1 MLHYTHKSNKGN
13 NQQQIARL
21 ITKHANYKR
30 QICIFLSYTTNTFT
44 WMNNITI
51 CTSKQLILMTAR
63 HNEGINLVNYK
74 GLSYFIS
81 NSDANEYYYHSVRE
95 RKPTNRSFW
104 WTHCSLS
111 RIKESNSVWCL
122 SCRGFV
128 SKIEIEYV

>member
-1 MLHYTHKSNKGN
+1 MLHYTNNSNKVN
-13 NQQQIARL
+13 NQRQIARL
-21 ITKHANYKR
+21 ITKRTNYQR
-30 QICIFLSYTTNTFT
+30 QISIIFSSYTTNTFT

-63 HNEGINLVNYK
+63 HNEGINLVNYE
-74 GLSYFIS
+74 GLSYFI
-81 NSDANEYYYHSVRE
+81 SDANEYYYHSVLE

-128 SKIEIEYV
+128 SKIEIECV